1 MRKNIHKTAGLLL
14 AALFLLS
21 GCAASKNV
29 YQRNASQDQL
39 QGTGCFIAGEYIASA
54 WGFAGKVIVE
64 AQFSETDIIRL
75 RIEGPEESGKG
86 NRAIRKLCDKI
97 LERQSPE
104 VDAVSGATMTS
115 SAVIKAAK
123 SCFNQAKADSQS

>member
-1 MRKNIHKTAGLLL
+1 MRIIHKTAGLLL
-14 AALFLLS
+14 AVLFLLS
-21 GCAASKNV
+21 GCASSKNV
-29 YQRNASQDQL
+29 YQRSASEDQL
-39 QGTGCFIAGEYIASA
+39 QGTGYFIAGEYKASA
-54 WGFAGKVIVE
+54 WGFAGTVTVE

-86 NRAIRKLCDKI
+86 NRAIRKLCDRI

-115 SAVIKAAK
+115 NAVIKAAK
-123 SCFNQAKADSQS
+123 SCFNQAEVNSQN